1 MAMALFGFGRSARV
15 PADDGRRREM
25 EAWVREA
32 AGLGG
37 ADVVKVNEVLC
48 PDPACPGFE
57 TVILLMRAGQRTRA
71 VKVAKPIADVSQ
83 ADVAAAVLS

>member
-1 MAMALFGFGRSARV
+1 MALFGFGRSARNR
-15 PADDGRRREM
+15 PDDGHRRQV

-32 AGLGG
+32 AGLRE

-57 TVILLMRAGQRTRA
+57 TVILLMCAGQRTRA

-83 ADVAAAVLS
+83 ADVAGAVST

>member
-1 MAMALFGFGRSARV
+1 MSVFGFGRSARNR
-15 PADDGRRREM
+15 PDDGDRRRI
-25 EAWVREA
+25 EAWAREA
-32 AGLGG
+32 AALNE

-71 VKVAKPIADVSQ
+71 IKVAKPIAEVSQ
-83 ADVAAAVLS
+83 TDVARAVAT

>member
-1 MAMALFGFGRSARV
+1 MALFGFGRSARV
-15 PADDGRRREM
+15 PPDDGHRRRV

-32 AGLGG
+32 AGLRE

-57 TVILLMRAGQRTRA
+57 TVILLMRVGQRTRA
-71 VKVAKPIADVSQ
+71 IKVAKPIAEVSR
-83 ADVAAAVLS
+83 ADVASAVSA

>member
-1 MAMALFGFGRSARV
+1 MALFGFSRSARNR
-15 PADDGRRREM
+15 PDGGHRRQV

-32 AGLGG
+32 AGLRE

-71 VKVAKPIADVSQ
+71 VKVAKPLAEVSH
-83 ADVAAAVLS
+83 ADVAGAVST